1 MKSLSSFLL
10 TWGPTPTLQT
20 LRGSLTLF
28 LQIAWGLAS
37 AKASAKLAEAPSARR
52 RPTPT
57 LRTLRGSLTLAPSR
71 SRLLVGFLAIVFA
84 DISPA
89 FAQTPD
95 TRFELAGQLSALRL
109 SDFND
114 TNVGFGGRLTYD
126 LTRFVAI
133 EGEFNFFPQ
142 DDVTVTGSAPG
153 FSVEYQRR
161 RSEALFGTK
170 IGLRGE
176 RMGVFGRVRTGFA
189 HLSNQGVGCG
199 GDLCALVLLV
209 APVYQTEFALDLG
222 GTVEF
227 YPSRRLVARFDL
239 GSLRSWHRSAA
250 PPCWTGDC
258 TSKNLSS
265 RFSVGVRF

>member
-10 TWGPTPTLQT
+10 TWGPTPTLQ
-20 LRGSLTLF
+20 
-28 LQIAWGLAS
+28 
-37 AKASAKLAEAPSARR
+37 
-52 RPTPT
+52 
-57 LRTLRGSLTLAPSR
+57 TLRGSLTLAPSR

-250 PPCWTGDC
+250 PPLLDWRLHQQESLVAFQRGRAILTRLRRKRPSATREASGDP
-258 TSKNLSS
+258 
-265 RFSVGVRF
+265 V